1 MPDLTIINN
10 LDEAIHVAFFIT
22 APTHWKNDLQPGER
36 WTTHLP
42 TLPLYFQARWAQRTD
57 YDSGT
62 VYRSRPFC
70 PEESW
75 EMGATIGLAC
85 AAGTASVVTG
95 AVSVLPGCAG
105 VSFIAAPLMLAAS
118 AGKTSPRLAI
128 NVGLVIDV
136 RIGGNRYATMGQD
149 VKLCET
155 RVWVPW
161 FEHKEYSVRMV
172 GAGQC
177 GLWDVRENRRA

>member
-22 APTHWKNDLQPGER
+22 APTHWKNNLQPGER

-42 TLPLYFQARWAQRTD
+42 TLPLYFQARWVERTD
-57 YDSGT
+57 PDSGA
-62 VYRSRPFC
+62 VYRSRAFC

-75 EMGATIGLAC
+75 EMGATIGTAC
-85 AAGTASVVTG
+85 AAGTASVVIGATSFFTG
-95 AVSVLPGCAG
+95 WGEIG
-105 VSFIAAPLMLAAS
+105 VPLSSPLMALAH
-118 AGKTSPRLAI
+118 AGGAKYGT
-128 NVGLVIDV
+128 
-136 RIGGNRYATMGQD
+136 IGSDT
-149 VKLCET
+149 KLCET

-172 GAGQC
+172 NGGQC
-177 GLWDVRENRRA
+177 GLWDVKENRQA